1 MASTAPRGRSPV
13 ASTVPDD
20 DFARVLETAQRLRHR
35 LSLVATLPAV
45 RRLRNFLNPNSRI
58 PESTSPMVLLG
69 CRYDRSAR
77 PTPRDEDDE
86 GDVDDEDD
94 EGDVDDEDDEDGEGD
109 EGDEDDEDSEAA
121 SGGSRLET
129 VRAAL
134 RRRFRGGDAD
144 GRGPSAPS
152 IPSRVPPS
160 SDEGLR
166 RFADD
171 FRSRAWITYRR
182 NFVPFAGSTYAA
194 DAGWGCTMRSGQMLL
209 ANALSTHFFGRAWRW
224 RPIAVE
230 DGETD
235 GEEDGEEEKRRI
247 ARRRVAVA
255 DAAAHATLL
264 SWFGDDPSPALC
276 PFGAHAIITG
286 WGRERGVVPG
296 RWLGPC
302 ETALALAALTN
313 RRRPGGL
320 AAFVVSG
327 DGGAFGGGAPTVD
340 REAVVRF
347 SAAMARGESAPA
359 PVGERR
365 RRRAE
370 RDESKTSSSVDAR
383 ETNDSDSS
391 TRLDL
396 PGAPFS
402 AASRPADRE
411 WAPTLI
417 LVPLV
422 LGLERHVDPRYVP
435 SLVRVLGLSQCAGV
449 LGGRPGSSL
458 FFVGAQD
465 DRLFY
470 LDPHVVHQAVP
481 LLGGAEESAEES
493 AGRRFAPEAFPVE
506 TYHCDAVLHA
516 DASELDPSMALGF
529 YCRTREDF
537 DGLCLELELLAG
549 KAGSTPLLTVSA
561 GKGRAANGDGGGGR
575 RANANEFVPARCPPP
590 PPPRE
595 GGDQSEEDDW
605 EML

>member
-1 MASTAPRGRSPV
+1 M
-13 ASTVPDD
+13 
-20 DFARVLETAQRLRHR
+20 
-35 LSLVATLPAV
+35 
-45 RRLRNFLNPNSRI
+45 
-58 PESTSPMVLLG
+58 
-69 CRYDRSAR
+69 
-77 PTPRDEDDE
+77 
-86 GDVDDEDD
+86 
-94 EGDVDDEDDEDGEGD
+94 
-109 EGDEDDEDSEAA
+109 
-121 SGGSRLET
+121 
-129 VRAAL
+129 
-134 RRRFRGGDAD
+134 
-144 GRGPSAPS
+144 
-152 IPSRVPPS
+152 
-160 SDEGLR
+160 
-166 RFADD
+166 
-171 FRSRAWITYRR
+171 
-182 NFVPFAGSTYAA
+182 
-194 DAGWGCTMRSGQMLL
+194 
-209 ANALSTHFFGRAWRW
+209 
-224 RPIAVE
+224 
-230 DGETD
+230 
-235 GEEDGEEEKRRI
+235 
-247 ARRRVAVA
+247 
-255 DAAAHATLL
+255 

-302 ETALALAALTN
+302 ETSSALAALTN
-313 RRRPGGL
+313 ARRPGGL

-327 DGGAFGGGAPTVD
+327 EGGAFGGGAPTVD
-340 REAVVRF
+340 RDAVVRF
-347 SAAMARGESAPA
+347 SAAMARGESAP
-359 PVGERR
+359 GRRRRSKTETRR
-365 RRRAE
+365 RRRIDDGFDE
-370 RDESKTSSSVDAR
+370 RVR
-383 ETNDSDSS
+383 VRVRVRVS
-391 TRLDL
+391 TALDL

-402 AASRPADRE
+402 AASRPANRE

-481 LLGGAEESAEES
+481 LLGGAEEGAEESAEES

-516 DASELDPSMALGF
+516 DAGELDPSMALGF

-575 RANANEFVPARCPPP
+575 RANANELVPARCPPP

>member
-1 MASTAPRGRSPV
+1 MHH
-13 ASTVPDD
+13 
-20 DFARVLETAQRLRHR
+20 AQRTDVARQRTVYAFLRPR
-35 LSLVATLPAV
+35 VALATD
-45 RRLRNFLNPNSRI
+45 RGGRMERQTERQTEKRNTRK
-58 PESTSPMVLLG
+58 
-69 CRYDRSAR
+69 
-77 PTPRDEDDE
+77 TPR
-86 GDVDDEDD
+86 V
-94 EGDVDDEDDEDGEGD
+94 
-109 EGDEDDEDSEAA
+109 
-121 SGGSRLET
+121 
-129 VRAAL
+129 
-134 RRRFRGGDAD
+134 
-144 GRGPSAPS
+144 
-152 IPSRVPPS
+152 
-160 SDEGLR
+160 
-166 RFADD
+166 
-171 FRSRAWITYRR
+171 
-182 NFVPFAGSTYAA
+182 
-194 DAGWGCTMRSGQMLL
+194 DAGVDS
-209 ANALSTHFFGRAWRW
+209 
-224 RPIAVE
+224 IA
-230 DGETD
+230 G
-235 GEEDGEEEKRRI
+235 
-247 ARRRVAVA
+247 RRVAVA

-302 ETALALAALTN
+302 ETPSALASLTN
-313 RRRPGGL
+313 AKRPGGL

-327 DGGAFGGGAPTVD
+327 EGGAFGGGAPTVD
-340 REAVVRF
+340 RDAVVRF
-347 SAAMARGESAPA
+347 SAAMARGESAP
-359 PVGERR
+359 GRR
-365 RRRAE
+365 RRE
-370 RDESKTSSSVDAR
+370 DGGEGGDGS
-383 ETNDSDSS
+383 TNDSGSGSGSGSGLDA
-391 TRLDL
+391 LDL

-402 AASRPADRE
+402 AASRPANRE

-481 LLGGAEESAEES
+481 LLGGAEEGAEESAEES

-516 DASELDPSMALGF
+516 DAGELDPSMALGF

-575 RANANEFVPARCPPP
+575 RANANELVPARCPPP

-595 GGDQSEEDDW
+595 GGDQSSDAPRGG
-605 EML
+605 